1 MNQDHFNVIV
11 VGAGISGISAGYHLQ
26 KRCPNQT
33 FAILESRDTIGGTW
47 DLFRYPGIRSDSDM
61 QTMGF
66 RFKPWKGV
74 KTIADGP
81 SILNY
86 LDETVKENG
95 LDKKI
100 HFNRRVNEASWSS
113 RDSKWTVRVENKKT
127 QEVKDVTCEFLFL
140 CGGYYNYKEGYTP
153 HFEGKDNFSGEI
165 VHPQKWP
172 EDLNYKNKN
181 VVVIG
186 SGATAVTIIPSMA
199 DEAKHVT
206 MLQRSPTYFVAF
218 PDEDKVGKA
227 LHMLLGSKIAYFLLR
242 LKNIYFQWWFFQKSR
257 KAPKRVKEFLIN
269 EVRKKLDIN
278 YDIDTHFTPN
288 YNPWDQ
294 RLCLVPNG
302 DLFNTI
308 NAGKASVVT
317 DHIDKF
323 TKEGIQL
330 KSGDALKAD
339 IIITATGINLEV
351 CNGIKL
357 LVDNDE
363 VDISKTM
370 TYRGMM
376 FSNVPNLVAT
386 FGYINASWTLRA
398 DLTSE
403 YVCRLI
409 NYLNKKGYAY
419 CCPRVDQSQSVEHD
433 GNWLDFFSSGYITR
447 SMHKFPKQGSR
458 DPWRNTQNFP
468 RDVFAIRWGNIDDK
482 ELKFTAL
489 EN

>member
-1 MNQDHFNVIV
+1 MNQNHFNVIV

-26 KRCPNQT
+26 KRCPDQS

-74 KTIADGP
+74 KNIADGP
-81 SILNY
+81 SILSY

-100 HFNRRVNEASWSS
+100 HFNQRVNEASWSS
-113 RDSKWTVRVENKKT
+113 RNSKWTIQVENKKT
-127 QEVKDVTCEFLFL
+127 QELKDCTCDFLFL

-153 HFEGKDNFSGEI
+153 HFEGKDNFSGQI

-172 EDLNYKNKN
+172 DDLNYRNKE

-199 DEAKHVT
+199 DEAEHVT
-206 MLQRSPTYFVAF
+206 MLQRSPTYFVAW
-218 PDEDKVGKA
+218 PDEDKIGNI
-227 LHMLLGSKIAYFLLR
+227 LHKLLGSKIAYFMLR
-242 LKNIYFQWWFFQKSR
+242 LKNIYFQWWFFQKCR
-257 KAPKRVKEFLIN
+257 KVPKRVKEFLIN

-278 YDIDTHFTPN
+278 YDVDTHFTPN

-302 DLFNTI
+302 DLFNAI
-308 NAGKASVVT
+308 NEGKASVVT

-330 KSGDALKAD
+330 KSGDELKAD
-339 IIITATGINLEV
+339 IIITATGLNLEV
-351 CNGIKL
+351 CNGIRL

-370 TYRGMM
+370 TYKGMM

-386 FGYINASWTLRA
+386 FGYTNASWTLRA

-409 NYLNKKGYAY
+409 NFLNKKGYAY
-419 CCPRVDQSQSVEHD
+419 CCPRVDQSVEHD
-433 GNWLDFFSSGYITR
+433 GNWLDFSSGYITR

-468 RDVFAIRWGNIDDK
+468 RDVFTIRWGNIDDK

>member
-1 MNQDHFNVIV
+1 MTQNHFNVIV

-26 KRCPNQT
+26 KRCPDQS
-33 FAILESRDTIGGTW
+33 FAILESRDNIGGTW

-74 KTIADGP
+74 KNIADGP
-81 SILNY
+81 SILSY

-100 HFNRRVNEASWSS
+100 KFNRLVNEASWSS
-113 RDSKWTVRVENKKT
+113 RDSKWTVQVENNKT
-127 QEVKDVTCEFLFL
+127 QEVKDFTCDFLFL

-153 HFEGKDNFSGEI
+153 HFEGKDNFSGQI

-172 EDLNYKNKN
+172 DDLNYKNKE

-186 SGATAVTIIPSMA
+186 SGATAVTIIPSIA
-199 DEAKHVT
+199 DEAEHVT
-206 MLQRSPTYFVAF
+206 MLQRSPTYFVAW
-218 PDEDKVGKA
+218 PDEDKIGNI
-227 LHMLLGSKIAYFLLR
+227 LHKLLGSKIAYFMLR
-242 LKNIYFQWWFFQKSR
+242 LKNIYFQWWFFQKCR
-257 KAPKRVKEFLIN
+257 KVPKRVKEFLIN

-278 YDIDTHFTPN
+278 YDVDTHFTPN

-302 DLFNTI
+302 DLFNAI
-308 NAGKASVVT
+308 NEGKASVVT

-330 KSGDALKAD
+330 KSGDELKAD
-339 IIITATGINLEV
+339 IIITATGLNLEV
-351 CNGIKL
+351 CNGIRL

-370 TYRGMM
+370 TYKGMM

-386 FGYINASWTLRA
+386 FGYTNASWTLRA

-409 NYLNKKGYAY
+409 NFLNKKGYAY
-419 CCPRVDQSQSVEHD
+419 CCPRVDQSVEHD
-433 GNWLDFFSSGYITR
+433 GNWLDFSSGYITR
-447 SMHKFPKQGSR
+447 SMHKFPMQGSR

-468 RDVFAIRWGNIDDK
+468 RDVFAIRWGNIDDN

>member
-1 MNQDHFNVIV
+1 MTQNHFNVIV

-26 KRCPNQT
+26 KRCPDQS
-33 FAILESRDTIGGTW
+33 FAILESRDNIGGTW

-66 RFKPWKGV
+66 RFKPWKGA
-74 KTIADGP
+74 KNIADGP
-81 SILNY
+81 SILSY

-100 HFNRRVNEASWSS
+100 KFNRLVNEASWSS
-113 RDSKWTVRVENKKT
+113 RDSKWTVQVENNKT
-127 QEVKDVTCEFLFL
+127 QEVKDFTCDFLFL

-153 HFEGKDNFSGEI
+153 HFAGRDNFSGQI
-165 VHPQKWP
+165 IHPQKWP
-172 EDLNYKNKN
+172 DDLDYKNKE

-199 DEAKHVT
+199 DEAEHVT
-206 MLQRSPTYFVAF
+206 MLQRSPTYFVSW
-218 PDEDKVGKA
+218 PDEDKIGKV
-227 LHMLLGSKIAYFLLR
+227 LHKLLGSKLAYFLLR
-242 LKNIYFQWWFFQKSR
+242 LKNIYFQWWFFQKCR
-257 KAPKRVKEFLIN
+257 KVPQRVKEFLIN
-269 EVRKKLDIN
+269 EVRKKLDIS

-302 DLFNTI
+302 DLFDAI
-308 NAGKASVVT
+308 NSGKASVVT
-317 DHIDKF
+317 DHIDQF
-323 TKEGIQL
+323 TKEGIRL
-330 KSGDALKAD
+330 KSGDELKAD
-339 IIITATGINLEV
+339 IIITATGLNLEV
-351 CNGIKL
+351 CNGIRL
-357 LVDNDE
+357 VVDNEE

-370 TYRGMM
+370 TYKGMM
-376 FSNVPNLVAT
+376 FSDVPNLVAT
-386 FGYINASWTLRA
+386 FGYTNASWTLRA

-409 NYLNKKGYAY
+409 NFMNRKGYAY
-419 CCPRVDQSQSVEHD
+419 SCPRVGQSVEPD
-433 GNWLDFFSSGYITR
+433 GNWLDFSSGYITR
-447 SMHKFPKQGSR
+447 SMHKFPRQGSR
-458 DPWRNTQNFP
+458 DPWRNTQNYP
-468 RDVFAIRWGNIDDK
+468 RDVFAIRWWNIDDK

>member
-1 MNQDHFNVIV
+1 MNQNHFNVIV

-26 KRCPNQT
+26 KRCPDQS

-74 KTIADGP
+74 KNIADGP
-81 SILNY
+81 SILSY

-100 HFNRRVNEASWSS
+100 HFNQRVNEASWSS
-113 RDSKWTVRVENKKT
+113 RNSKWTIQVENKKT
-127 QEVKDVTCEFLFL
+127 QELKDFTCDFLFL

-153 HFEGKDNFSGEI
+153 HFEGKDNFSGQI

-172 EDLNYKNKN
+172 DDLNYKNKE

-186 SGATAVTIIPSMA
+186 SGATAVTIIPSIA
-199 DEAKHVT
+199 DEAEHVT
-206 MLQRSPTYFVAF
+206 MLQRSPTYFVAW
-218 PDEDKVGKA
+218 PDQDKIGNI
-227 LHMLLGSKIAYFLLR
+227 LHKLLGSKIAYFMLR
-242 LKNIYFQWWFFQKSR
+242 LKNIYFQWWFFQKCR
-257 KAPKRVKEFLIN
+257 KVPKRVKEFLIN

-278 YDIDTHFTPN
+278 YDVDTHFTPN

-302 DLFNTI
+302 DLFNAI
-308 NAGKASVVT
+308 NEGKASVVT

-330 KSGDALKAD
+330 KSGDELKAD
-339 IIITATGINLEV
+339 IIITATGLNLEV
-351 CNGIKL
+351 CNGIRL

-370 TYRGMM
+370 TYKGMM

-386 FGYINASWTLRA
+386 FGYTNASWTLRA

-409 NYLNKKGYAY
+409 NFLNKKGYAY
-419 CCPRVDQSQSVEHD
+419 CCPRVDQSVEHD
-433 GNWLDFFSSGYITR
+433 GNWLDFSSGYITR
-447 SMHKFPKQGSR
+447 SMHKFPMQGSR

-468 RDVFAIRWGNIDDK
+468 RDVFAIRWGNIDDN

>member
-1 MNQDHFNVIV
+1 MDQNHFNVIV

-26 KRCPNQT
+26 KRCPDQS

-66 RFKPWKGV
+66 RFKPWKGS
-74 KTIADGP
+74 KSIADGP

-100 HFNRRVNEASWSS
+100 HFNQKVNEASWSS

-127 QEVKDVTCEFLFL
+127 QEVKNITCEFLFL

-153 HFEGKDNFSGEI
+153 QFESKDNFTGQI
-165 VHPQKWP
+165 VHPQQWP
-172 EDLNYKNKN
+172 EGLNYKNKN

-199 DEAKHVT
+199 DEAEHVT
-206 MLQRSPTYFVAF
+206 MLQRSPTYFVAW
-218 PDEDKVGKA
+218 PDEDKVGKV
-227 LHMLLGSKIAYFLLR
+227 LHMLLGSKIAYFMLR
-242 LKNIYFQWWFFQKSR
+242 LKNIYFQWWFFQKCR
-257 KAPKRVKEFLIN
+257 KVPKRVKEFLIN
-269 EVRKKLDIN
+269 EVRKKLDKD
-278 YDIDTHFTPN
+278 YDVDTHFTPN

-302 DLFNTI
+302 DLFNAI
-308 NAGKASVVT
+308 NTGKASVVT

-330 KSGDALKAD
+330 KSGDELKAD
-339 IIITATGINLEV
+339 IIITATGLNLEV
-351 CNGIKL
+351 CNGIRL
-357 LVDNDE
+357 VVDNE
-363 VDISKTM
+363 EIDISKTM
-370 TYRGMM
+370 TYKGMM

-386 FGYINASWTLRA
+386 FGYTNASWTLRA

-409 NYLNKKGYAY
+409 NFLHKKGYAY
-419 CCPRVDQSQSVEHD
+419 CCPRADQSVEYD
-433 GNWLDFFSSGYITR
+433 GNWLDFSSGYITR

-468 RDVFAIRWGNIDDK
+468 RDVFSIRWGNIDDK